1 MRALLEAMMLLADP
15 YYDKLGV
22 VIIVTDG
29 KGVFDSAT
37 NLKDAS
43 MASLCAFI
51 AERVISGRASNETY
65 ALTKPT
71 GMVS

>member
-43 MASLCAFI
+43 MATLCAI
-51 AERVISGRASNETY
+51 TAERMITGRTSNETY
-65 ALTKPT
+65 DLTKPT

>member
-15 YYDKLGV
+15 HYGKLGV

-29 KGVFDSAT
+29 KGVFDAVT
-37 NLKDAS
+37 NLNDAS
-43 MASLCAFI
+43 MARLCAI
-51 AERVISGRASNETY
+51 TAQRVITGRTSNETY
-65 ALTKPT
+65 DPTKPT